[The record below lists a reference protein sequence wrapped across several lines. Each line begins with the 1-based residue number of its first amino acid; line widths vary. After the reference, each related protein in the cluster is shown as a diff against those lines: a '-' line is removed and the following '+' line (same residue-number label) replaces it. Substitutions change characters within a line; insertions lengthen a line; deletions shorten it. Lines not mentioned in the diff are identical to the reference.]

1 MKTQNTEN
9 ETALNTIEENNRN
22 TTNSSI
28 FYKDNNFNSLVF
40 EK

>member
-9 ETALNTIEENNRN
+9 ETVLNTLDENHRN

-28 FYKDNNFNSLVF
+28 FYKDKNFNSLVF